1 MTKLY
6 KNVGGLLR
14 YHEAWERDGVIIE
27 HFGKVGD
34 QGEIWE
40 HEPNP
45 ESVTRLT
52 TESVLSSAR
61 ANGYLEISEEEH
73 TSLVLEYPVKESF
86 ASEQELNWRNE
97 VSEQVDQLLGWTGLG
112 KWTGS
117 SSGSGTMKLAYLVV
131 DFELAKRVI
140 EEELK
145 KSQFLNYSRIYNA
158 RD

>member
-14 YHEAWERDGVIIE
+14 YHEAWEGDGVIIE
-27 HFGKVGD
+27 HFGEVGD
-34 QGEIWE
+34 RGEIW
-40 HEPNP
+40 

-61 ANGYLEISEEEH
+61 ANGYLEISEDDH
-73 TSLVLEYPVKESF
+73 ASLVLEYPVKESF

-117 SSGSGTMKLAYLVV
+117 SSGSGTMEVAYLVV